1 MKLPRVPIVWLVACA
16 AMGACSNDAADS
28 RIAELERKVARQDVR
43 QRQLEQRLCTTL
55 DAMSLR
61 MDRIG
66 DALALAAGE
75 APVSPTVPVRKVAA
89 GEVPPLARGPAS
101 PVDATEE
108 GRAVGAPPNPALEL
122 AMHRRTV
129 EWVAGCVAV
138 VLVAVVAMRL
148 RSRSRSLVESAA
160 RTDEAPDFGSWEEAK
175 VLTDAVA
182 ERSPVAG
189 PRESLARS
197 KSAVPS
203 HDEDVGI
210 GDEVIILDPADCEP
224 LAAPVVAPVASP
236 SSPSGPS
243 RTAFHVEAAD
253 PAVARAAIEAYLR
266 HDPRVLQKPAP
277 AVRLSEG
284 GLSVE
289 CALLPGLAAG
299 EREHLRAV
307 LVRLSATR

>member
-1 MKLPRVPIVWLVACA
+1 MKLPGNALLWLVACVA
-16 AMGACSNDAADS
+16 LGACAHDAADS
-28 RIAELERKVARQDVR
+28 RIVELERKVARQDAR
-43 QRQLEQRLCTTL
+43 QRQLEQRLCSTL

-61 MDRIG
+61 MDRIV
-66 DALALAAGE
+66 DALAVAAGE
-75 APVSPTVPVRKVAA
+75 PPASPPVPVRAAAA
-89 GEVPPLARGPAS
+89 GEVPPLARGPAT
-101 PVDATEE
+101 PADTVDD

-122 AMHRRTV
+122 AMQQRTAA
-129 EWVAGCVAV
+129 WVAGCVAV
-138 VLVAVVAMRL
+138 VLVAVLAMRL
-148 RSRSRSLVESAA
+148 RSRSRFHAESAV
-160 RTDEAPDFGSWEEAK
+160 RGDEAPDFGSWDEAK

-182 ERSPVAG
+182 ERSPVADG
-189 PRESLARS
+189 RESLEPASSSTPLR
-197 KSAVPS
+197 V
-203 HDEDVGI
+203 EEVGI
-210 GDEVIILDPADCEP
+210 GDEVLILDPADCEP
-224 LAAPVVAPVASP
+224 AAAPVVAPVAGP
-236 SSPSGPS
+236 SSPAGPS